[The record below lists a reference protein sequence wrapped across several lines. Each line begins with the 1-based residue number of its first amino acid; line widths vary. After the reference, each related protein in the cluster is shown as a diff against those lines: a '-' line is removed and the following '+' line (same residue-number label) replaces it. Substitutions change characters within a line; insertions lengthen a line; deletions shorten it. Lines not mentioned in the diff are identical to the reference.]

1 MNDRRLE
8 IALAV
13 SMLLN
18 LFALGAAGGAAAMWS
33 RLKSEPLAAAAH
45 RRPIRAAG
53 DALPPADRERFRA
66 AMRTVAQAAR
76 PIRQEGQQRRRE
88 AGDLFI
94 QPRFDAAAVN
104 AALARARNADFAVRT
119 RLETTVVEF
128 AAGLP
133 GAERA
138 VLAQGLSR
146 GPLRQPRRQLFP

>member
-1 MNDRRLE
+1 MNDRRLK

-33 RLKSEPLAAAAH
+33 RLKSEPVGAAPH
-45 RRPIRAAG
+45 RRAIRTAG

-66 AMRTVAQAAR
+66 VMRTVAQAAR
-76 PIRQEGQQRRRE
+76 PIRQEAQQSRRQ
-88 AGDLFI
+88 AATLFV
-94 QPRFDAAAVN
+94 QPSFNAAAAN
-104 AALARARNADFAVRT
+104 AALARARSADFALRT

-146 GPLRQPRRQLFP
+146 GPLRQPRR